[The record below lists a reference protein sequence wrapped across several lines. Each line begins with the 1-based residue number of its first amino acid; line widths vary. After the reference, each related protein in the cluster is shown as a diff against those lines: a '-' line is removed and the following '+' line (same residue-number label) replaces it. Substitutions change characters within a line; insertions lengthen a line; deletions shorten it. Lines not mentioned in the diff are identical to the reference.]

1 MVMPGPPSKEV
12 SANLDLL
19 RAIAV
24 MSIVFYGMVN
34 YPLWAQIAALI
45 VGAAGIPAVLYVS
58 IEKPLIL
65 VGGHVARRLLRHS
78 VMIKDRQPA

>member
-45 VGAAGIPAVLYVS
+45 V
-58 IEKPLIL
+58 
-65 VGGHVARRLLRHS
+65 ARRLLRHS
-78 VMIKDRQPA
+78 VMSKDRQPA